1 MIIELKN
8 LVIGVILLVCFCA
21 DHRKHL
27 LFPNGRYSYCYY
39 YYEVSCRREI

>member
-8 LVIGVILLVCFCA
+8 LVVSVILLVCFCV

-39 YYEVSCRREI
+39 YYEVSCRRKI